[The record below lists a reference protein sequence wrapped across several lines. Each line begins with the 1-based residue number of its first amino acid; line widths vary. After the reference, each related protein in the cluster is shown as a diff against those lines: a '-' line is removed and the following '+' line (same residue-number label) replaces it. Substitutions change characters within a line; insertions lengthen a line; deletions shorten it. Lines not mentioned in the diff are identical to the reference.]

1 MHALVDSF
9 LPTVRTLSTG
19 NGATLLQAIMSHSCI
34 RRTKEMQ
41 DEHGNRLVP
50 LPPVNFYSVKVDL
63 YDEDRKVYDMAMA
76 ASKRKFEEFLAN
88 DRTGAVS
95 SIQRASFDRLERL

>member
-1 MHALVDSF
+1 
-9 LPTVRTLSTG
+9 
-19 NGATLLQAIMSHSCI
+19 MSSSCI

-41 DEHGNRLVP
+41 DDDGNRLVP
-50 LPPVNFYSVKVDL
+50 LPPVNFYSIRVDL
-63 YDEDRKVYDMAMA
+63 HENDRKAYDLAMA

-95 SIQRASFDRLERL
+95 LSYGIGKKIPLG